1 MAVSTPDLEI
11 SSASAMFIQEP
22 ASFIRRQGVLKP
34 NTAGPALY
42 GPSAFAVALRGV
54 RVFSALSKHSVWGWG
69 WGWEVHLSIC
79 PAGSWGGREEMRHC
93 RGGFCGILP
102 RVLRC

>member
-11 SSASAMFIQEP
+11 SSAGAMFIQEP
-22 ASFIRRQGVLKP
+22 ASFTRRQGVLKP

-54 RVFSALSKHSVWGWG
+54 RVFSALSKQCGG
-69 WGWEVHLSIC
+69 G
-79 PAGSWGGREEMRHC
+79 GGGGRC
-93 RGGFCGILP
+93 IYPF
-102 RVLRC
+102 VLQGPGEDGKR